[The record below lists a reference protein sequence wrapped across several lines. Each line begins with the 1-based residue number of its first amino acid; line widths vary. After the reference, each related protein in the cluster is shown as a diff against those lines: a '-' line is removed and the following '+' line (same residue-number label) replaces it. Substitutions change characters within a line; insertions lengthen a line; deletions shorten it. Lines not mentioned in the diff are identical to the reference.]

1 MNRHCGWIKT
11 EKEYATSCGRKAKYH
26 RGYMYCPFCGRI
38 INILKVKVIFPNL
51 KKIKGDAE

>member
-38 INILKVKVIFPNL
+38 INIFKVEK
-51 KKIKGDAE
+51 EQR

>member
-11 EKEYATSCGRKAKYH
+11 DKGYASSCGRKVNYH

-38 INILKVKVIFPNL
+38 INIIKVGKEQRNDYQRHL
-51 KKIKGDAE
+51 GDA